1 MIRFARTFAAAAV
14 MACAP
19 VWAELEAPAPVVPRV
34 LDLATAQRIA
44 LDANPN
50 LMAAEARIRQAQARV
65 RQSRSTFF
73 PQVIGQTSLSKTEL
87 SDKQLAASRAGVL
100 SGQVQALTGQF
111 QSLAFTG
118 NLGGGPLSFIT
129 PAAVWGIQTA
139 GLLDIDESTEQYGV
153 TLGAT
158 WLLFD
163 GFEREFSYRAARFA
177 RQESEEALREG
188 QRMLLSAV
196 AAAYYQAQLNHEN
209 IAIALADEAFNERLV
224 KEAEARQ
231 RAGSGSLSDVLNF
244 EVQANEAD
252 AQRIDAERAYR
263 VALIGLAELMG
274 APDAFVAPDQEL
286 VVLESERP
294 EEMTMPDVD
303 TALELAKTLRP
314 DLSQAGY
321 AVRRA
326 QATVNA
332 RRGAFYPEVS
342 ASVSRDA
349 FRTDDYDFDR
359 GDFSTTFGLTMTYT
373 FFAGGRNVALVSEA
387 RALRS
392 EYEYTRD
399 ALEIEVAADV
409 RTALANLRA
418 AQESLMLQRKN
429 AEFVKRNRDLVEKG
443 YAADQESLVRLTQAE
458 RDYTAARVRL
468 TVALVSLRSA
478 WHDLRTATGEVL
490 AAAES

>member
-1 MIRFARTFAAAAV
+1 MIRLALTLIAFAAGAPV
-14 MACAP
+14 MADP
-19 VWAELEAPAPVVPRV
+19 EPAPAAIPRV
-34 LDLATAQRIA
+34 LDLAAAQRIA

-65 RQSRSTFF
+65 RQARSAFF
-73 PQVIGQTSLSKTEL
+73 PQVVGQTSLSKTEL
-87 SDKQLAASRAGVL
+87 SDKQLDAARAGVL
-100 SGQVQALTGQF
+100 AGQLQSLTGQF

-118 NLGGGPLSFIT
+118 NLGGGPLSFVT

-177 RQESEEALREG
+177 RRESEAALREG
-188 QRMLLSAV
+188 QRMLLGAV
-196 AAAYYQAQLNHEN
+196 AATYYQAQLSHEN
-209 IAIALADEAFNERLV
+209 IAIARADEEFNARLLE
-224 KEAEARQ
+224 EAEAR
-231 RAGSGSLSDVLNF
+231 RKAGSGPLSDVLNF
-244 EVQANEAD
+244 EVQANEAH

-274 APDAFVAPDQEL
+274 VPDAFVAPDQEL
-286 VVLESERP
+286 APLESEQP
-294 EEMTMPDVD
+294 GEMTMPEAEEAV
-303 TALELAKTLRP
+303 ALAKELRP

-321 AVRRA
+321 AVQRA
-326 QATVNA
+326 AASANA
-332 RRGAFYPEVS
+332 RRGAFYPEVA

-373 FFAGGRNVALVSEA
+373 FFAGGRNAALVGEA
-387 RALRS
+387 RAVRS
-392 EYEYTRD
+392 EFEYARD

-468 TVALVSLRSA
+468 TAALVSLRSA
-478 WHDLRTATGEVL
+478 WHDFRTATGETL
-490 AAAES
+490 AGAAQ